1 MIKDVQKAQ
10 TNEQLG
16 LTLAAL
22 LCHRRILPTLIHTTK
37 PINGSYLLDFDALI
51 NGKPLDNTQATL
63 ECMIVSVFR
72 VFESYKFKGS
82 FRNFHRFLATAVDTN
97 IATPLLHPFDA
108 FLDEYWARRIR
119 LQSTHRGA
127 FRAMRLQHVMEM
139 TAGLSVC
146 RADEE
151 AIVGN
156 GEEEWVMVPLADS
169 MRKLCM

>member
-16 LTLAAL
+16 LTLVAL
-22 LCHRRILPTLIHTTK
+22 LRYRRIPTLMHTAK

-63 ECMIVSVFR
+63 ECMIISVFR
-72 VFESYKFKGS
+72 VLKSYKFN
-82 FRNFHRFLATAVDTN
+82 FRNFRRFLATAVDTN
-97 IATPLLHPFDA
+97 IATPILHPFHA

-119 LQSTHRGA
+119 LQWTHGGA
-127 FRAMRLQHVMEM
+127 FRAMGLQHVMEM
-139 TAGLSVC
+139 TAGLRVS
-146 RADEE
+146 EE
-151 AIVGN
+151 GN
-156 GEEEWVMVPLADS
+156 GEEWVMVPLADS